1 MYPSTFEYEAPTTL
15 RETLALLA
23 AKAEAKVLAGG
34 QSLLPAMKQRLIN
47 PRLLIDIAQV
57 SELVQL
63 QEEGESVI
71 VGTRLTHADSA
82 VNEVLRKEVPL
93 LARASAWVADRQ
105 VRRRGTVCGALVTAD
120 PTSDE
125 CCATLSLGATML
137 VHSVDGVREIAAD
150 HFFIDGHRSA
160 LEPHELLVA
169 IRLPRRKPGEG
180 WGYDK
185 LGVRGGHSGWAIT
198 GAAAWIRM
206 DAGEVR
212 SARLAISGAG
222 RVTALAQRAAQTLI
236 GTDGS
241 EAALKEVARV
251 AAEEVESID
260 DLNGSAAYK
269 RQLIQVYVRRALAQ
283 AVVSAEL

>member
-1 MYPSTFEYEAPTTL
+1 MYPSIFEYEAPTTL

-34 QSLLPAMKQRLIN
+34 QSLLPAMKQRLIS
-47 PRLLIDIAQV
+47 PRLLIDIARV
-57 SELVQL
+57 SELVQV
-63 QEEGESVI
+63 QDEGESVI
-71 VGTRLTHADSA
+71 IGTRLTHADSA
-82 VNEVLRKEVPL
+82 IHEVLRKDVPL

-105 VRRRGTVCGALVTAD
+105 VRRRGTVCGALVAAD

-125 CCATLSLGATML
+125 CCATLSLGGTML
-137 VHSVDGVREIAAD
+137 VHSVDGVREIGAD

-169 IRLPRRKPGEG
+169 IRLPKRKPGEG

-185 LGVRGGHSGWAIT
+185 LGVRGSHSGWAIT
-198 GAAAWIRM
+198 GAAAWIKM
-206 DAGEVR
+206 DAGEIR
-212 SARLAISGAG
+212 SARLVISGAG
-222 RVTALAQRAAQTLI
+222 RVTTLAPRAAQRLI

-241 EAALKEVARV
+241 EAVLKEAARV
-251 AAEEVESID
+251 AAEEVESVD
-260 DLNGSAAYK
+260 DLNGSSAYK

-283 AVVSAEL
+283 AVVSVEL